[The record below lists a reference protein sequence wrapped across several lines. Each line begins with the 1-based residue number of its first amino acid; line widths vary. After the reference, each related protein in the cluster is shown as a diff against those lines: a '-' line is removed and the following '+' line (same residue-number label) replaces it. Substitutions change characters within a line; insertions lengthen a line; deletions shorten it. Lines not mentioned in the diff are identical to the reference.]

1 MTGADGREYDVLVV
15 GAGLSGFAAGL
26 VCARK
31 GLAVLIAGAHP
42 VPGWEGVWTFQNELP
57 REPQGLA
64 KEVAAAVA
72 AKGGRGNGV
81 LDNAVLELT
90 LDEMATEA
98 GLDLLYHVRPVAL
111 LTANEA
117 ACGAVLAGKSGEIE
131 FRARVVVD
139 ATHEAALWRC
149 AGSGLRPP
157 AEALRYGLIMNHVE
171 GLTETVELSGPE
183 ECRRLRVVPSPW
195 PGEARIMFDA
205 EVSRTVAAQEMVP
218 ELVRTVRDQV
228 PGCAEALVTQM
239 AYDAMHLRAP
249 TVGDLDGC
257 AHAKLEGLFG
267 AGPWA
272 RDVDLAENA
281 FAGLLALGEEVGRKA
296 AAAEGPAPEA
306 KTERLDAPVQ
316 ELDASVVVC
325 GGGTA
330 GTVAALAA
338 AREGADTLLIEST
351 PILGGIGT
359 GGNIHGYF
367 YGVEGGLQDA
377 LDERTDELTPLMA
390 PAGRVRQF
398 HPVAKWLATL
408 QMLREVGVRLMMNT
422 TIYDVATLDTS
433 DRGGKYASSR
443 IEAVRTVGPGGPA
456 TCRASQFI
464 DSTGDA
470 DVAAMAGAPFR
481 YGREGDGLLHPHTL
495 SGSVL
500 DEEGQLRHL
509 NFDAGYCDSDDVFD
523 ITRARRDALEHYR
536 RERYDAE
543 NRVLFIAPILGVRQG
558 RQIEGEY
565 TLTLFDETLEREFD
579 DVIAYAMSNFDN
591 HARDYASESDE
602 AVVYCYLLGQPGG
615 NYGCEVPYRCLLPRR
630 VDNLLVACRGVSL
643 TQDAHYQMRMMRD
656 MQRIGEAAGVA
667 AALCAIL
674 DCDPRELPI
683 REVQKRLFG
692 TGALGP
698 PEADRSPGEEIVL
711 HWSGAFPEA
720 PRQKPPGELIED
732 LSSDDPQAAVWLLMQ
747 EGERAMPELLD
758 AVHSGD
764 EEVRFWASIPL
775 AMLRSREAVLPLLR
789 ALEER
794 RTGETGG
801 GRNAPDWVGA
811 AVLLGRL
818 GDERAVP
825 GLVSVLKQQEAPTDA
840 YVAALRCLGRI
851 GDRRAAPAIR
861 RFLERDE
868 IDTRQEL
875 AGGPWLGPVYA
886 DVRWRVEL
894 AAAEALAGMGED
906 VEDIV
911 ALYLEDERRPV
922 RRRAGTIAE
931 LSGLHKS

>member
-1 MTGADGREYDVLVV
+1 MTDARRRDYDVLVV
-15 GAGLSGFAAGL
+15 GGGLSGFAAGL
-26 VCARK
+26 TCARA
-31 GLAVLIAGAHP
+31 GLDTLVAGAHP

-57 REPQGLA
+57 PEPAGLA
-64 KEVAAAVA
+64 KEVSEAVA

-90 LDEMATEA
+90 LDAMATEA

-111 LTANEA
+111 LTAGGA
-117 ACGAVLAGKSGEIE
+117 ACGAVLAGKSGESE
-131 FRARVVVD
+131 VGARVVVD
-139 ATHEAALWRC
+139 ATYGAALWRC
-149 AGSGLRPP
+149 AGSGVGEPGGSW
-157 AEALRYGLIMNHVE
+157 RYGFMMNHAL
-171 GLTETVELSGPE
+171 GLTEPVELSGPE
-183 ECRRLRVVPSPW
+183 GYARLRVVPSVW
-195 PGEARIMFDA
+195 PGEARILFDA
-205 EVSRTVAAQEMVP
+205 EVSRTVDAQEMVP
-218 ELVRTVRDQV
+218 DVLRAVRDEA
-228 PGCAEALVTQM
+228 PACAEGLVTQM
-239 AYDAMHLRAP
+239 AYEAVPLEAP
-249 TVGDLDGC
+249 TVEDMDGF
-257 AHAKLEGLFG
+257 AHAEMEGLFG

-272 RDVDLAENA
+272 GDVDLVGNA
-281 FAGLLALGEEVGRKA
+281 FADLLAIGEEAGRQ
-296 AAAEGPAPEA
+296 AAAEQPAPGGEA
-306 KTERLDAPVQ
+306 ERLDAPVQ
-316 ELDASVVVC
+316 QLEANVIVC

-367 YGVEGGLQDA
+367 FGVEGGLQDA

-408 QMLREVGVRLMMNT
+408 QMLREVGVRVMVNT
-422 TIYDVATLDTS
+422 TVYQVDTRDAS
-433 DRGGKYASSR
+433 GGDSKYALSR
-443 IEAVRTVGPGGPA
+443 IEDIRTVGPGGPIS
-456 TCRASQFI
+456 CRAPQFI

-481 YGREGDGLLHPHTL
+481 YGREGDGLLHPYTL

-500 DEEGQLRHL
+500 DDEGHLRHL

-523 ITRARRDALEHYR
+523 VTRARRDALQHYR

-543 NRVLFIAPILGVRQG
+543 NRVLFIAPILGIRQG

-565 TLTLFDETLEREFD
+565 TLTLGDETLEREFD

-602 AVVYCYLLGQPGG
+602 AVIYCYLLDQPRG
-615 NYGCEVPYRCLLPRR
+615 NYGSEVPFRCLLPRR
-630 VDNLLVACRGVSL
+630 VENLLVACRGVSL
-643 TQDAHYQMRMMRD
+643 TQNAHYQMRMMRD

-667 AALCAIL
+667 AALCSIL
-674 DCDPRELPI
+674 DRDPRELPT
-683 REVQKRLFG
+683 REVQERLFS

-698 PEADRSPGEEIVL
+698 PDADRSPGEEVVL

-720 PRQKPPGELIED
+720 PQQKPAGELADD
-732 LSSDDPQAAVWLLMQ
+732 LAGDDPQTAAWMLVQ

-758 AVHSGD
+758 AVRS
-764 EEVRFWASIPL
+764 ENAEVRFWASIPL
-775 AMLRSREAVLPLLR
+775 AMLRSREAVPPLLH

-794 RTGETGG
+794 RTGDAEGV
-801 GRNAPDWVGA
+801 RNAPDWVGA

-825 GLVSVLKQQEAPTDA
+825 ALVSVLEEKDAPTDG
-840 YVAALRCLGRI
+840 YVAALRSLGRI
-851 GDRRAAPAIR
+851 ADRSAADAVR
-861 RFLERDE
+861 RFLERDD
-868 IDTRQEL
+868 IDTRQKL
-875 AGGPWLGPVYA
+875 AGGPWQGPVFA
-886 DVRWRVEL
+886 DIRWRVDL
-894 AAAEALAGMGED
+894 AAAEALARMGEN
-906 VEDIV
+906 VADIV
-911 ALYLEDERRPV
+911 GPYLEHKDRPV
-922 RRRAGTIAE
+922 RRRARAVLDIAA
-931 LSGLHKS
+931 GNKK